1 VGQNGL
7 PVGVARVRQ
16 ANYRMHPPAFGRDLL
31 VDAGASRVVV
41 VGVSKGAEGALNLVV
56 VDDRVDG
63 VVALSP
69 SSVSCANLGRCAAC
83 RRTPRR

>member
-1 VGQNGL
+1 V
-7 PVGVARVRQ
+7 
-16 ANYRMHPPAFGRDLL
+16 DLL

-41 VGVSKGAEGALNLVV
+41 VGVSKGAEGALHLAV

-69 SSVSCANLGRCAAC
+69 SSVSWANLGRCAAC

>member
-1 VGQNGL
+1 M
-7 PVGVARVRQ
+7 A
-16 ANYRMHPPAFGRDLL
+16 
-31 VDAGASRVVV
+31 
-41 VGVSKGAEGALNLVV
+41 VSQTGLVV

-69 SSVSCANLGRCAAC
+69 SSVSWANLGRFAAC